1 MNFTFSFR
9 NKYTVNRSLAD
20 IRNAIETVSN
30 KKWHDFSENLSAE
43 LIGKRR
49 FEFTPKWSFGTLK
62 VGGMHQ
68 DFTYVYGTLM
78 EDNGQT
84 VITLNSRPNYALVIV
99 FYIFLFLPLG
109 KWLNSDLLVE
119 LSFIEVLIVSSIFL
133 PVLAGL
139 MIFQTLSLRSK
150 VERLLGLNRK

>member
-9 NKYTVNRSLAD
+9 NKYTVNRSVEDLKSV
-20 IRNAIETVSN
+20 IQTVSN

-68 DFTYVYGTLM
+68 DFTYVFGTLT

-84 VITLNSRPNYALVIV
+84 VISMNSRPNNALVII
-99 FYIFLFLPLG
+99 FYIVLFLPVG
-109 KWLNSDLLVE
+109 KWFNLELLEE
-119 LSFIEVLIVSSIFL
+119 LSFANTLIVSSIFV

-139 MIFQTLSLRSK
+139 MIMQTLSLRSK
-150 VERLLGLNRK
+150 VERLLGLSRK